1 MHFGFVLEM
10 SNTALWNIDLLD
22 THLDLFHTDIPRKYF
37 DIFKACFQDISLRH
51 LQDKS
56 WRHLEDVFSVT
67 TFCLLRGL
75 QDVLQ
80 DVKLLL
86 WRGVEEIFKACL
98 EDFLETFSRP
108 TNVCLVVFWYPDDLW
123 NKLNLYW
130 TWLKT
135 LVIWNSTVQLA
146 YTQNLSPIQVMTW
159 LNWFLSKRIQ
169 QDMSQP
175 GSKFFKRTKNHKS
188 NL

>member
-10 SNTALWNIDLLD
+10 LNTALWNIDLLD

-80 DVKLLL
+80 EVKLLL

-123 NKLNLYW
+123 NKLNLY
-130 TWLKT
+130 LDM
-135 LVIWNSTVQLA
+135 
-146 YTQNLSPIQVMTW
+146 TQNIGNM
-159 LNWFLSKRIQ
+159 
-169 QDMSQP
+169 
-175 GSKFFKRTKNHKS
+175 KFNSAASIYTEFKPKS
-188 NL
+188 GNYLIKLIFE

>member
-1 MHFGFVLEM
+1 M

-108 TNVCLVVFWYPDDLW
+108 TTVCLVVFWYPDDLW

-146 YTQNLSPIQVMTW
+146 YTQNLSPSQVITW
-159 LNWFLSKRIQ
+159 LNWFLSKHIQ